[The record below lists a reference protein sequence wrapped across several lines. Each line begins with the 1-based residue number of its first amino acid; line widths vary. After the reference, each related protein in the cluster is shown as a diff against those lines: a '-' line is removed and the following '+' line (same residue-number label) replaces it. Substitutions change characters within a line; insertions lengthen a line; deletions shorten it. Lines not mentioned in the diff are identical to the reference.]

1 MSATGHESVLCREAV
16 EYWYV
21 QETGKYL
28 DCTGGLGGHSAALLA
43 RLAPTAQLWICDYHK
58 PSVEGLKSRFAHDAR
73 VSVISS
79 RFSRVFDNLNFSFD
93 GILADFGI
101 SSPQLEDPTLGIGF
115 AVELAPLDMRIC
127 EDAPLSASALLK
139 TVSRDELADLFFF
152 FGGER
157 AARKIAAAIVM
168 DRDKGKFYETT
179 SELKALCERVL
190 GRFYRGKKI
199 HPATKVFQ
207 ALRIAVNA
215 ELDEVKTLLDEAPRR
230 LNVGGHFVTIAF
242 HEGEDALVKKAFR
255 DLAARDEFVLPVRK
269 AIKPSDD
276 EVKNN
281 PRSRSA
287 RLRILEKL

>member
-1 MSATGHESVLCREAV
+1 MSVAGHESVLCREAV
-16 EYWYV
+16 EYWCV
-21 QETGKYL
+21 QENGKYL

-43 RLAPTAQLWICDYHK
+43 RLAPTAHLWICDYHK
-58 PSVEGLKSRFAHDAR
+58 PSVERLKSRFAHDAR

-79 RFSRVFDNLNFSFD
+79 RFSRIFDNLNFSFD

-101 SSPQLEDPTLGIGF
+101 SSPQLEDPALGIGF
-115 AVELAPLDMRIC
+115 AVESAPLDMRLC
-127 EDAPLSASALLK
+127 DDAPLSASAILK

-152 FGGER
+152 LGGER
-157 AARKIAAAIVM
+157 AARKMAAAIVM

-199 HPATKVFQ
+199 HPATKIFQ
-207 ALRIAVNA
+207 ALRIAVNR
-215 ELDEVKTLLDEAPRR
+215 ELDEVKTLLSQAPRR
-230 LNVGGHFVTIAF
+230 LNANGHFVTIAF
-242 HEGEDALVKKAFR
+242 HEGEDALVKKTFR
-255 DLAARDEFVLPVRK
+255 ELAATDEFGLPIRK
-269 AIKPSDD
+269 AVKPSDE